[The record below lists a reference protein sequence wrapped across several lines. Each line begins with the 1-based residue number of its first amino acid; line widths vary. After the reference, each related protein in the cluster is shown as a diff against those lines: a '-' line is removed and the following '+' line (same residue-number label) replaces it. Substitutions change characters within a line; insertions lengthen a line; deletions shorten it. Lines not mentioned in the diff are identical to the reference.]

1 MTEPTKP
8 NDNNKESGGELA
20 HRQQQL
26 VDMGSS
32 TVSTGS
38 VWVNMVR
45 PMYSVGAVVASVGGT
60 VVGTVGAVGATVR

>member
-8 NDNNKESGGELA
+8 NDNNKESGGEMA

-32 TVSTGS
+32 TVSTGDGTIHTLTI
-38 VWVNMVR
+38 
-45 PMYSVGAVVASVGGT
+45 VGQIEGHQETTGQERAA
-60 VVGTVGAVGATVR
+60 